1 MSKKNPFSSQN
12 FTLNA
17 DDNKFLFPDKWHKT
31 KGYSVY
37 GFSFVFKKSPSTIN
51 DILKPTDNLINDFQ
65 NDNTEEVN
73 NSLSTNSFFDEK
85 TFKEKVEEFKAIPTK
100 EFINEKFLSI

>member
-1 MSKKNPFSSQN
+1 MLYEYVKKNPFSSRN

-17 DDNKFLFPDKWHKT
+17 DDNEFLFPDKWHKT

-37 GFSFVFKKSPSTIN
+37 GFSVAFKESPSTMN
-51 DILKPTDNLINDFQ
+51 NILKPTDNLINDFQ

-73 NSLSTNSFFDEK
+73 NSLFTNSFF
-85 TFKEKVEEFKAIPTK
+85 
-100 EFINEKFLSI
+100 

>member
-1 MSKKNPFSSQN
+1 MSKKNLFSSQN

-17 DDNKFLFPDKWHKT
+17 DDIKFLFPDKWHKT

-37 GFSFVFKKSPSTIN
+37 GFSFIFKKITKYN
-51 DILKPTDNLINDFQ
+51 NNILKPADNLINDFQ

-73 NSLSTNSFFDEK
+73 NSLSRNSFFDEK
-85 TFKEKVEEFKAIPTK
+85 TFKEKVEEFKAIATK
-100 EFINEKFLSI
+100 